1 MKPAWRAVDGVLLL
15 DKPAGDSSNR
25 VLQRVRHL
33 YRAEKAGHTG
43 SLDPL
48 ATGLLPICLGEA
60 TKIAGQ
66 LLDSDKRYT
75 VRAKLGEKTSTA
87 DREGDVIAQSDAAA
101 VRREHIEALVP
112 RFTGAQK
119 QIPPM
124 VSALKHQ
131 GERLYELARRG
142 EEVVREPRDIVIHE
156 LQLTGFESPCFDLE
170 VRCSKGTYIRSLVE
184 DMAAAIG
191 QYAHV
196 TVLRRTALAPFNQ
209 PHMLT
214 WEQLEQTAA
223 AGLEALDALLLP
235 PATALAHRPSV
246 RVDEAQARR
255 LAQGQAVQLA
265 QPAPGAQAVLNAQG
279 HLLGLA
285 EGDAQGKLMPRRW
298 LVAGQKSD

>member
-1 MKPAWRAVDGVLLL
+1 MKPAWRAVNGVLLL

-33 YRAEKAGHTG
+33 YRADKAGHTG

-60 TKIAGQ
+60 TKIAGY

-87 DREGDVIAQSDAAA
+87 DREGDITAHSDAAA

-119 QIPPM
+119 QVPPM

-142 EEVVREPRDIVIHE
+142 EEVVREPRDVVIHS
-156 LQLTGFESPCFDLE
+156 LQLTGFEHPYFDLD

-191 QYAHV
+191 QHAHV
-196 TVLRRTALAPFNQ
+196 TVLRRTALAPFNT
-209 PHMLT
+209 PSMWT
-214 WEQLEQTAA
+214 WEQLEQTAT

-235 PATALAHRPSV
+235 PAAALAHRSSV
-246 RVDEAQARR
+246 RVDEGQARR
-255 LAQGQAVQLA
+255 LAQGQSVPLVV
-265 QPAPGAQAVLNAQG
+265 PVSGMQAVLDDQG
-279 HLLGLA
+279 RLLGMA
-285 EGDAQGKLMPRRW
+285 EGDEQGKLAPRRW
-298 LVAGQKSD
+298 LLQPQKSL

>member
-1 MKPAWRAVDGVLLL
+1 MKPVWRAVDGVLLL

-33 YRAEKAGHTG
+33 YRADKAGHTG

-60 TKIAGQ
+60 TKIAGY
-66 LLDSDKRYT
+66 LLDSDKRYR

-87 DREGDVIAQSDAAA
+87 DSEGTLTAQSDATA
-101 VRREHIEALVP
+101 VRRETIEALIP
-112 RFTGAQK
+112 RFTGPQK
-119 QIPPM
+119 QVPPM
-124 VSALKHQ
+124 VSALKQ
-131 GERLYELARRG
+131 NGERLYEIARRG
-142 EEVVREPRDIVIHE
+142 EEVHREPRDVVIYE
-156 LQLTGFESPCFDLE
+156 LQLTGFEWPYFDLD

-184 DMAAAIG
+184 DLAAAVG
-191 QYAHV
+191 QCAHV

-223 AGLEALDALLLP
+223 AGLEALDALLLL

-246 RVDEAQARR
+246 RVDDRQAHK
-255 LAQGQAVQLA
+255 LAHGQAVRLA
-265 QPAPGAQAVLNAQG
+265 EPVSGEVAVLGPSGQ
-279 HLLGLA
+279 LLGMARGDEQGRLA
-285 EGDAQGKLMPRRW
+285 PCRW
-298 LVAGQKSD
+298 LKTL